1 VSNDNPSPSAARP
14 SGPLDLLERRS
25 GHFQL
30 ESGHHGDLW
39 LELDALLHRPARLAP
54 FIESLAVRI
63 ARNTDLDAFCGPL
76 LGGALLASAAASML
90 DRELY
95 VAEPVAP
102 AGGPGELYRAR
113 YAVAH
118 PIRARLAGRR
128 VAVLDDVIN
137 AASATRATVADLRSA
152 GATVVALGALL
163 VLGDRAV
170 SYAEHEGVPLT
181 FIESLPNRIWAPEE
195 CPLCAAGEPL
205 EAAAALKVGARARLR
220 QVSARR

>member
-1 VSNDNPSPSAARP
+1 VSIDKPSPDAARP
-14 SGPLDLLERRS
+14 SGLLDLLERRS

-30 ESGHHGDLW
+30 ESGHHGELW
-39 LELDALLHRPARLAP
+39 LELDALLLRPARLTP
-54 FIESLAVRI
+54 FIETLAVRL
-63 ARNTDLDAFCGPL
+63 ARTADLDAFCGPL
-76 LGGALLASAAASML
+76 FGGALIAGAAASLL

-102 AGGPGELYRAR
+102 AGLPGELFRAR
-113 YAVAH
+113 YAVAQ

-128 VAVLDDVIN
+128 VAVLDDVVN

-152 GATVVALGALL
+152 GATVLALGALL

-181 FIESLPNRIWAPEE
+181 YIESLPNRIWAPEE

-205 EAAAALKVGARARLR
+205 EDAAAA
-220 QVSARR
+220 